1 MCAWFKKAAE
11 KIIGSGKSA
20 TGSSD
25 VTSGRTR
32 RVTIGLDFG
41 TSTSKCCF
49 REAIDRKPFVFVAFD
64 RPGGAAR
71 STLFDT
77 AVASNGSDL
86 LFGPDAADEAD
97 AIRSFKMC
105 LACQADTDTGRSAAT
120 RCPRCHPDVP
130 GLFRI
135 AGIDISAED
144 LCTLHLSV
152 MLSEVLRVLP
162 TSVGAAIPQLRL
174 TLNAAAPLDQL
185 RQFGTAGPYFD
196 RVMFYALKL
205 AESGAPRR
213 RWRASAAMDA
223 LRAGRQEPM
232 PDEAHSRTKVYPET
246 HAAMTGF
253 LLLPDS
259 EPGLYGLLDIG
270 AGTTDV
276 SFFWFQKNQAGTCAW
291 YYATGTTP
299 RGMDDVD
306 RALAGV
312 LKVPAS
318 QLRRAREARGE
329 DWIAD
334 QGPRFADVSR
344 DISSHFER
352 VHWKAREV
360 DQRDWAWIDKGTAL
374 FRTFLVGGG
383 CGCSPLVE
391 RIRRAPPQGMNWSV
405 GPSQLLVPEHISVVD
420 SEGDLGTLGS
430 RGYDHERPLLLLA
443 YGLSHPRQDMIKF
456 ARDTE
461 GVVVVRTERAAV
473 SHEDI
478 YGR

>member
-1 MCAWFKKAAE
+1 MCAWYKAAADNL
-11 KIIGSGKSA
+11 IGKGKSA
-20 TGSSD
+20 QGASD
-25 VTSGRTR
+25 VPARRTR

-49 REAIDRKPFVFVAFD
+49 RVASAPKRPVFVEFD
-64 RPGGAAR
+64 RPGSVSS

-77 AVASNGSDL
+77 AVASNGGDL

-105 LACQADTDTGRSAAT
+105 LVCQADTDTGRSAPT
-120 RCPRCHPDVP
+120 RCPRCYPDVP

-152 MLSEVLRVLP
+152 MLSEVLRILP
-162 TSVGAAIPQLRL
+162 ASVGAALPQLRL

-185 RQFGTAGPYFD
+185 RQFGIAGPYFD

-205 AESGAPRR
+205 AESGTPRR

-223 LRAGRQEPM
+223 LRAARQEPI
-232 PDEAHSRTKVYPET
+232 PDEAHSRTKVYPEA
-246 HAAMTGF
+246 HAAMAGF
-253 LLLPDS
+253 LLLPES

-276 SFFWFQKNQAGTCAW
+276 SFFWFQKNQTETSAS
-291 YYATGTTP
+291 YYATGTTQL
-299 RGMDDVD
+299 GMDDVD
-306 RALAGV
+306 RSLAGS
-312 LKVPAS
+312 LNVPAS

-334 QGPRFADVSR
+334 HGSKFKDVSNK
-344 DISSHFER
+344 ISKHFS
-352 VHWKAREV
+352 KIYCKSREV
-360 DQRDWAWIDKGTAL
+360 DQRSRAWMDCGTAQY
-374 FRTFLVGGG
+374 RTFLVGGG
-383 CGCSPLVE
+383 CGCAPLVE
-391 RIRRAPPQGMNWSV
+391 EIRRAPPLGTSWKVS
-405 GPSQLLVPEHISVVD
+405 PSQLLVPEDVSVVD
-420 SEGDLGTLGS
+420 SEGDVRTLGDG
-430 RGYDHERPLLLLA
+430 GYDHERRLLLLA
-443 YGLSHPRQDMIKF
+443 YGLSNPRQDMIRF

-461 GVVVVRTERAAV
+461 GVEVARTERDNL